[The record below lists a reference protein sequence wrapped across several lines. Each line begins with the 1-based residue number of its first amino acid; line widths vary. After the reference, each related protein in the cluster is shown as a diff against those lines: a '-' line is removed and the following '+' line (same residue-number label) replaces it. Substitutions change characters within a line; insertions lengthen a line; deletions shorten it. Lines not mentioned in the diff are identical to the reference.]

1 MLYFY
6 EKNLIM
12 KKIKTIY
19 LVQLLLLFFAF
30 GIQSCASKKSS
41 IIVNKKVVTEKYNS
55 YPSNKNILYLIA
67 GKKVS
72 QTYIENIKPRNIE
85 SMNVIKGEKEIA
97 KYTDKKYDGVIII
110 KLKK

>member
-6 EKNLIM
+6 EKNFIM
-12 KKIKTIY
+12 KKNKTIY
-19 LVQLLLLFFAF
+19 LVQLLLLFFVF
-30 GIQSCASKKSS
+30 GIQSCTSKKSS
-41 IIVNKKVVTEKYNS
+41 IIINKKVVTKKYNS
-55 YPSNKNILYLIA
+55 NPSNKNILYLIA
-67 GKKVS
+67 GKEVS
-72 QTYIENIKPRNIE
+72 HTYIENIKPINIE